1 MKLCLV
7 EFALGIP
14 SLSLR
19 PPRPLANPSL
29 PPLSTL
35 RTIGYSVI
43 HNKIRYARYFPMV
56 FHRVKLKSDF
66 DENRRHDLIVGKCIS
81 CNLTPQSFNYELSY
95 LFGIYS
101 V

>member
-1 MKLCLV
+1 
-7 EFALGIP
+7 
-14 SLSLR
+14 
-19 PPRPLANPSL
+19 
-29 PPLSTL
+29 
-35 RTIGYSVI
+35 
-43 HNKIRYARYFPMV
+43 MV